1 MSQKAPLVSV
11 LMPAYNSEKYIAQ
24 AIQSI
29 LDQTYSNFELCII
42 NDGSSDNT
50 ASVINQFDDP
60 RIIKVNHSENRGLV
74 ATRNALIE
82 MARGE
87 YIAYL
92 DNDDIAFP
100 DRLEKQVA
108 FLEAGKA
115 DLCSGA
121 YETYNQET
129 GARRQ
134 SKERYTDS
142 DIKALISVYCPL
154 CNPAVM
160 GRAEVFK
167 KFRYI
172 PGNDHA
178 EDYSMWQAIALAGYR
193 LANLK
198 DKLITYRIH
207 PKQISRVANAS
218 AATIFDRCRADYIRG
233 LGINAD
239 LCPQKM
245 PALERLTKAPQFL
258 YEMNRRIKGISF
270 SANYQIYARFQYR
283 GNGIWTPF
291 TRLERLIVVLFATVV
306 GQFGQPLPWGFSG
319 KES

>member
-1 MSQKAPLVSV
+1 MVSV
-11 LMPAYNSEKYIAQ
+11 LMPAYNSEKFIAQ

-42 NDGSSDNT
+42 NDGSTDNT
-50 ASVINQFDDP
+50 AAVIEQFNDP
-60 RIIKVNHSENRGLV
+60 RIIKINHSKNRGLV
-74 ATRNALIE
+74 ETRNALIE
-82 MARGE
+82 LARGQ

-108 FLEAGKA
+108 FLEAGRA

-121 YETYNQET
+121 YETYNEET
-129 GARRQ
+129 GERGK
-134 SKERYTDS
+134 SKERYTDA

-167 KFRYI
+167 KFRYKT
-172 PGNDHA
+172 GNDHA
-178 EDYSMWQAIALAGYR
+178 EDYSMWQEIALAGYR

-218 AATIFDRCRADYIRG
+218 AAVIFDRCRANYILG
-233 LGINAD
+233 LGIDSD
-239 LCPQKM
+239 LCPRKM
-245 PALERLTKAPQFL
+245 PALVRMIKAPQFL
-258 YEMNRRIKGISF
+258 FAINRRIKDISF

-291 TRLERLIVVLFATVV
+291 TRLERVVVTLLATLL
-306 GQFGQPLPWGFSG
+306 GSFRGPLR
-319 KES
+319 

>member
-1 MSQKAPLVSV
+1 MNQQNPLVSV
-11 LMPAYNSEKYIAQ
+11 LMPAYNSDKYIAQ

-29 LDQTYSNFELCII
+29 LDQTHSNLELCII
-42 NDGSSDNT
+42 NDGSTDKT
-50 ASVINQFDDP
+50 AEVIDQFDDR
-60 RIIKVNHSENRGLV
+60 RIVKVNQSENRGLV
-74 ATRNALIE
+74 ETRNALIE
-82 MARGE
+82 MARGQ

-100 DRLEKQVA
+100 DRLEKQLA

-121 YETYNQET
+121 YETYNEET
-129 GARRQ
+129 GKRRK
-134 SKERYTDS
+134 SKERYTDA

-167 KFRYI
+167 KFRYK

-178 EDYSMWQAIALAGYR
+178 EDYSMWQEIALAGYR

-198 DKLITYRIH
+198 DKLITYRLH
-207 PKQISRVANAS
+207 PKQISRVANVS
-218 AATIFDRCRADYIRG
+218 AAVIFDRCRADYIRG
-233 LGINAD
+233 LGID
-239 LCPQKM
+239 PELCPQKM
-245 PALERLTKAPQFL
+245 PAAVRISKAPQFL
-258 YEMNRRIKGISF
+258 MAMNQRIKGISF

-291 TRLERLIVVLFATVV
+291 TRLERLLVALFATLL
-306 GQFGQPLPWGFSG
+306 GKFGKPTLLA
-319 KES
+319 

>member
-1 MSQKAPLVSV
+1 MNHKSPLVSV

-29 LDQTYSNFELCII
+29 LDQTYENFELCII
-42 NDGSSDNT
+42 NDGSTDNT
-50 ASVINQFDDP
+50 AAVIDQFDDP
-60 RIIKVNHSENRGLV
+60 RIIKINHSKNKGLV
-74 ATRNALIE
+74 ETRNALIE
-82 MARGE
+82 LARGK

-100 DRLEKQVA
+100 DRLERQVA

-121 YETYNQET
+121 YETYNEET
-129 GARRQ
+129 GRRRK

-167 KFRYI
+167 QFRYK

-178 EDYSMWQAIALAGYR
+178 EDYSMWQEIALAGYR

-218 AATIFDRCRADYIRG
+218 AAVIFDRCRADYIKG
-233 LGINAD
+233 LGISPD

-245 PALERLTKAPQFL
+245 PVLERIIKAPQFL
-258 YEMNRRIKGISF
+258 FAINRQIKHISF

-291 TRLERLIVVLFATVV
+291 TRLERFTVAILATLL
-306 GQFGQPLPWGFSG
+306 GKFGKPGR
-319 KES
+319 

>member
-1 MSQKAPLVSV
+1 MSQAPLVSV
-11 LMPAYNSEKYIAQ
+11 LMPAYNSEKYIAE

-29 LDQTYSNFELCII
+29 LNQTVRNFELCII
-42 NDGSSDNT
+42 NDGSTDGT
-50 ASVINQFDDP
+50 AAVIDQFNDP
-60 RIIKVNHSENRGLV
+60 RIIKVHQPKNLGLV

-82 MARGE
+82 LARGK

-100 DRLEKQVA
+100 DRLEKQIA
-108 FLEAGKA
+108 FLESGKA

-121 YETYNQET
+121 YQTLNEET
-129 GARRQ
+129 GKRRN
-134 SKERYTDS
+134 SKERYTDA

-160 GRAEVFK
+160 GRAEIFK
-167 KFRYI
+167 QFRYR

-178 EDYSMWQAIALAGYR
+178 EDYSMWQEIALAGYR

-218 AATIFDRCRADYIRG
+218 AAMIFDRCREDYIRG
-233 LGINAD
+233 LGIDPD
-239 LCPQKM
+239 LCPRKM
-245 PALERLTKAPQFL
+245 PFLQRILKAPKFL
-258 YEMNRRIKGISF
+258 FQINRRIRGISF
-270 SANYQIYARFQYR
+270 SANYQIYSRFQFR
-283 GNGIWTPF
+283 GNGVWTPF
-291 TRLERLIVVLFATVV
+291 TRFERLMACVLSTALGSFKV
-306 GQFGQPLPWGFSG
+306 
-319 KES
+319 

>member
-1 MSQKAPLVSV
+1 MSENSPLISV
-11 LMPAYNSEKYIAQ
+11 LMPAYNSEKYIAE

-29 LDQTYSNFELCII
+29 LNQTYKNFKLHII
-42 NDGSSDNT
+42 NDGSSDGT
-50 ASVINQFDDP
+50 AAIIESFNDP
-60 RIIKVNHSENRGLV
+60 RIVKTHAPKNRGLV

-82 MARGE
+82 QANGK

-100 DRLEKQVA
+100 DRLEKQLA
-108 FLEAGKA
+108 FLEADKA

-121 YETYNQET
+121 YQTFNMET
-129 GARRQ
+129 GERRN

-160 GRAEVFK
+160 GRTEIFK
-167 KFRYI
+167 KFPYR

-178 EDYSMWQAIALAGYR
+178 EDYSLWQEIALAGYK

-207 PKQISRVANAS
+207 SKQISRVQNTS
-218 AATIFDRCRADYIRG
+218 AATIFDRCRMDYVLG
-233 LGINAD
+233 LGIGTN
-239 LCPQKM
+239 LFPRKM
-245 PALERLTKAPQFL
+245 PFWRRIFSAPQFL
-258 YEMNRRIKGISF
+258 FELNRKIRGISF
-270 SANYQIYARFQYR
+270 SANYQIYSRFQYR
-283 GNGIWTPF
+283 GNGVWTPL
-291 TRLERLIVVLFATVV
+291 TRLERVVFCAIATLI
-306 GQFGQPLPWGFSG
+306 GWC
-319 KES
+319 